1 MPAVRHAA
9 SGPNATSLT
18 AECLSLRDAAVAV
31 SSTDTI
37 FVAVSPLLVMADRAA
52 ALRAD
57 PPVDWDGV
65 YVKTTK

>member
-1 MPAVRHAA
+1 
-9 SGPNATSLT
+9 
-18 AECLSLRDAAVAV
+18 V